1 MIIAHT
7 TLRPSLHGVTW
18 ERGTL
23 ASKEAEQ
30 NCIQAKGEGKEL
42 LHDFQRSP
50 VSSQGTYVVPFSKTN
65 NSVLTMARL
74 LYHLK
79 TSLILFAKTFF
90 S

>member
-7 TLRPSLHGVTW
+7 TLGLSLHGVTW

-30 NCIQAKGEGKEL
+30 NRIPAKGKGKEL

-50 VSSQGTYVVPFSKTN
+50 VSS
-65 NSVLTMARL
+65 
-74 LYHLK
+74 
-79 TSLILFAKTFF
+79 
-90 S
+90 

>member
-7 TLRPSLHGVTW
+7 TLGLSLHGVTW

-30 NCIQAKGEGKEL
+30 NRIQAKGKGKEL

-50 VSSQGTYVVPFSKTN
+50 VSS
-65 NSVLTMARL
+65 
-74 LYHLK
+74 
-79 TSLILFAKTFF
+79 
-90 S
+90 